1 MPKSKISKK
10 IMFRDFALQ
19 DSKYIKRNYL
29 KNFKKAKRLMVESSG
44 LRFSHIEFLIW
55 AYDLQFFTIDY
66 ASTAL
71 EMNKTNLSNRVIYPL
86 VKKGYIYKHFDKL
99 TPSDTYEDHLFR
111 DETKYNYSVRYAIT
125 QKARLLVQRF
135 YSKLDHSV

>member
-1 MPKSKISKK
+1 
-10 IMFRDFALQ
+10 MFRDFALQ

-29 KNFKKAKRLMVESSG
+29 KNFKKVKKLMVESSG
-44 LRFSHIEFLIW
+44 LRFSHIEFLLW

-66 ASTAL
+66 AFTAL

-86 VKKGYIYKHFDKL
+86 VNKGYIYKHFDKL

-111 DETKYNYSVRYAIT
+111 DETKYNYRVRYALT

-135 YSKLDHSV
+135 YRDLE

>member
-1 MPKSKISKK
+1 
-10 IMFRDFALQ
+10 MFRDFALQ

-29 KNFKKAKRLMVESSG
+29 KNFKRVKRLMVESSG

-111 DETKYNYSVRYAIT
+111 DETKYNYRVRYAIT
-125 QKARLLVQRF
+125 QKARLLIQRF
-135 YSKLDHSV
+135 YRELE

>member
-1 MPKSKISKK
+1 
-10 IMFRDFALQ
+10 MFRDFALQ

-111 DETKYNYSVRYAIT
+111 DETKYNYRVRYAIT
-125 QKARLLVQRF
+125 QRARLLVQRF
-135 YSKLDHSV
+135 YSMLGD

>member
-1 MPKSKISKK
+1 
-10 IMFRDFALQ
+10 MFRDFALQ

-71 EMNKTNLSNRVIYPL
+71 DMNKTNLSNRVIYPL

-111 DETKYNYSVRYAIT
+111 DETKYNYRVRYAIT

-135 YSKLDHSV
+135 YSMLGD

>member
-1 MPKSKISKK
+1 MPRSKISKK
-10 IMFRDFALQ
+10 RMFRDFALQ

-29 KNFKKAKRLMVESSG
+29 KKLKNVKRLMVQVSN
-44 LRFSHIEFLIW
+44 LRFSHIEFLLW

-66 ASTAL
+66 AAEEL
-71 EMNKTNLSNRVIYPL
+71 DMNKNNLGNRVIYPL

-111 DETKYNYSVRYAIT
+111 DETKYNYRVRYAIT
-125 QKARLLVQRF
+125 QKARLLIQRF
-135 YSKLDHSV
+135 YRELD

>member
-1 MPKSKISKK
+1 
-10 IMFRDFALQ
+10 MFRDFALQ

-29 KNFKKAKRLMVESSG
+29 KNFKKVKRLMVESSG
-44 LRFSHIEFLIW
+44 LRFSHIEFLLW

-71 EMNKTNLSNRVIYPL
+71 DMNKTNLSNRVIYPL
-86 VKKGYIYKHFDKL
+86 LKKEYIYKHFDKL

-111 DETKYNYSVRYAIT
+111 DETKYNYRVRYAIT
-125 QKARLLVQRF
+125 QKARLLVQRL
-135 YSKLDHSV
+135 YRELE

>member
-1 MPKSKISKK
+1 MPRSKISKK
-10 IMFRDFALQ
+10 RMFRDFALQ

-29 KNFKKAKRLMVESSG
+29 KKLKSVKRLMVQVSN
-44 LRFSHIEFLIW
+44 LRFSHIEFLLW

-66 ASTAL
+66 ASEEL
-71 EMNKTNLSNRVIYPL
+71 DMNKNNLGNRVIYPL

-111 DETKYNYSVRYAIT
+111 DETKYNYRVRYAIT
-125 QKARLLVQRF
+125 QKARLLIQRM
-135 YSKLDHSV
+135 YRELE